1 MAHVSMDWLEERRE
15 RRKKTRAQRLKR
27 KKYRRR
33 VGEMNKKELKRFFG
47 SSFGKIQ
54 NFKQEVESDGIIL
67 YADKNCQLYEV
78 EIKDE
83 KEWSEEEA
91 DEFLNTYR
99 GWPIKL
105 LIH

>member
-1 MAHVSMDWLEERRE
+1 MAHVSMDWIEERKE

-33 VGEMNKKELKRFFG
+33 VGEMTKKELKQFFG
-47 SSFGKIQ
+47 ASFGKIQ
-54 NFKQEVESDGIIL
+54 NFKMEVESDGIIL
-67 YADKNCQLYEV
+67 YSDKNSQLCDV
-78 EIKDE
+78 EIKDSA
-83 KEWSEEEA
+83 EWSEQEA

>member
-1 MAHVSMDWLEERRE
+1 MAHVSMDWIEERKE

-33 VGEMNKKELKRFFG
+33 VGEMTKKELKQFFG

-54 NFKQEVESDGIIL
+54 NFKMEVESDGIIL
-67 YADKNCQLYEV
+67 YSDKNSQLCDV

-83 KEWSEEEA
+83 EEWSEQEA

-105 LIH
+105 LVH